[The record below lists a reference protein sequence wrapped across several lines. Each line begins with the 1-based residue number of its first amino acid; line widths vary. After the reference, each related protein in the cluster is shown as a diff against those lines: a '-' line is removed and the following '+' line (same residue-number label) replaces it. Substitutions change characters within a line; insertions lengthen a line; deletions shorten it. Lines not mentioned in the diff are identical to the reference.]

1 MKKERLLE
9 LLADNPIIAAV
20 NEDGF
25 EAALASPADVIFCLH
40 ASILTIADRVKRA
53 HAAKKVIFVHVDL
66 ADGIGRDRQGVAY
79 LASLGVDGVI
89 STRTQL
95 VRAAR
100 EEGVLSVQRFFA
112 LDSQGLS
119 SMEETLEGTAPDLLE
134 IMPGVIGKVIARVA
148 TGKTPVIAG
157 GLVETKEE
165 LFAALS
171 NGAIAVST
179 GKKELWYM

>member
-1 MKKERLLE
+1 
-9 LLADNPIIAAV
+9 
-20 NEDGF
+20 
-25 EAALASPADVIFCLH
+25 
-40 ASILTIADRVKRA
+40 
-53 HAAKKVIFVHVDL
+53 
-66 ADGIGRDRQGVAY
+66 
-79 LASLGVDGVI
+79 
-89 STRTQL
+89 
-95 VRAAR
+95 
-100 EEGVLSVQRFFA
+100 
-112 LDSQGLS
+112 
-119 SMEETLEGTAPDLLE
+119 MEETLEGTAPDLLE